1 MVLKERQE
9 PFATMLVWPPHC
21 KLNVKSFTGILC
33 MHWLPDNPQYVFFS
47 LWFLFIVMLLLPD
60 VPSVRHFP

>member
-1 MVLKERQE
+1 
-9 PFATMLVWPPHC
+9 
-21 KLNVKSFTGILC
+21 